1 MRLLHANA
9 LAAEVA
15 VTKPIA
21 KPESELVCP
30 GVLDGSDLGVLNTN
44 LRARG
49 VSDND
54 RFELLKF
61 AQLLQTKVP
70 SKP

>member
-1 MRLLHANA
+1 MTKQI
-9 LAAEVA
+9 
-15 VTKPIA
+15 TKPE
-21 KPESELVCP
+21 PDLVCP

-54 RFELLKF
+54 RFELLRF
-61 AQLLQTKVP
+61 AQLQQTKGP